1 LFSFTDFKLT
11 LGTLK
16 VTDDGTS
23 ARVSFD
29 STEGI
34 AHEQYDD
41 SLLKNDIALI
51 KLPEPVDLTAG
62 STWHKMCTTKTET
75 YQYQQETFRP

>member
-11 LGTLK
+11 VGTLK

-23 ARVSFD
+23 GRVTLD

-62 STWHKMCTTKTET
+62 WTYRKMCTTKTDNC
-75 YQYQQETFRP
+75 QNQQETLRP